1 MENWRSDKTI
11 PWWWYFV
18 IEPALVQPPSPIYIY
33 IVLWFMSR
41 FWDWTIPRIHRDL
54 TVMQPS
60 YLVWWSADILGW
72 PGRCSYCQ
80 SFTSSQLPSH
90 IESRNRG
97 GVNILPQ
104 RSNTWPMIF
113 RSCGLQIQ
121 FSMILFLV
129 LMVDHCMR
137 GPHCQSNHPQPEEGV
152 VFSIIP
158 FLRAINPVSKGPPV
172 IRPRGYIPTYDGCNG

>member
-1 MENWRSDKTI
+1 MIFCNWIDIGST
-11 PWWWYFV
+11 
-18 IEPALVQPPSPIYIY
+18 PITHSY

-80 SFTSSQLPSH
+80 SFASSQVPSH

-97 GVNILPQ
+97 RVNILPQ

-113 RSCGLQIQ
+113 HSCGLQIQ

-137 GPHCQSNHPQPEEGV
+137 DPHCQSNHPQPEEGV

-158 FLRAINPVSKGPPV
+158 FLRATIGNGWEW
-172 IRPRGYIPTYDGCNG
+172 YNWLWIPY